1 MELPPKI
8 EVDLES
14 NVIYEYDPWLLDD
27 HPLRSY
33 PTECIPGLGAII
45 TEGYTSVRNH
55 WKECMLRAVCLVI
68 ACFAAFQ
75 CLQYV
80 PSLNKSLAH
89 PGSRLSPRE
98 WQVKCTFPRSDP
110 RPSALTQ
117 SVAAGCD
124 GFRTD
129 IWLDGHDLQMGPV
142 GSNPKED
149 NNLQLRLDSLF
160 ARLQRRDLSDPWQIP
175 LDTES
180 PAETI
185 ESIPTKSFFLVLDA
199 QSPLR
204 EVLDLLLPQ
213 LETLRQQGYLTTWD
227 GAQVIPGRVTLIITG
242 ETASECLG
250 FEFSDIFWSL
260 RDDISRGDVTNDHLI
275 PMCAE

>member
-1 MELPPKI
+1 MDLPPKI

-14 NVIYEYDPWLLDD
+14 NVRYEYDPWLLDD

-33 PTECIPGLGAII
+33 PTECIPGLGAILA
-45 TEGYTSVRNH
+45 EAYTSVRNR
-55 WKECMLRAVCLVI
+55 WKECLLRAVCLVI

-80 PSLNKSLAH
+80 PSLGGSLAH
-89 PGSRLSPRE
+89 QRSRLNPRE
-98 WQVKCTFPRSDP
+98 WEVKCTFPYSDP

-129 IWLDGHDLQMGPV
+129 IWLDGHGLQMGPV
-142 GSNPKED
+142 GSEPKVD

-160 ARLQRRDLSDPWQIP
+160 ARLQRRDLSHPLQIP
-175 LDTES
+175 LDTEE
-180 PAETI
+180 PTEMI
-185 ESIPTKSFFLVLDA
+185 EATPTESFFLVLDA

-204 EVLDLLLPQ
+204 EVLGLLLPQ
-213 LETLRQQGYLTTWD
+213 LDTLRQRGYLTTWN
-227 GAQVIPGRVTLIITG
+227 GAQVIPGLVTVIVTG
-242 ETASECLG
+242 QTSPECLAVKS
-250 FEFSDIFWSL
+250 SDIFWSL